1 MISCDDD
8 FDLVRLALQPVD
20 LLLDF
25 FSGPGLGQVAGVDEN
40 VTGGDVDELF
50 VSVGYADD
58 ADGGSAARRSER
70 LAAEEEQ
77 EVIDIDGDEGQRR
90 EEKLVEQSE
99 ALPLVLPAKAE
110 KGEEAH
116 GEALE
121 RGGIWSNRIG

>member
-1 MISCDDD
+1 M
-8 FDLVRLALQPVD
+8 
-20 LLLDF
+20 
-25 FSGPGLGQVAGVDEN
+25 DEN

-58 ADGGSAARRSER
+58 ADGGSAARRGER
-70 LAAEEEQ
+70 LASEEEQ
-77 EVIDIDGDEGQRR
+77 EVIDIDGDEGQWR

-110 KGEEAH
+110 EGEEAH

-121 RGGIWSNRIG
+121 RGVDLI